1 MVSIELQAPSNYLDE
16 LTHVDMIRHQEFR
29 FIQDWKLLLT
39 FVSFYYYRDF
49 GRMLLS
55 DEPDIFYSLFE
66 GSALFEGFLGR
77 HVAAGWAAATAEA
90 AASAAAVAAGAEEEA
105 PDAAQ
110 EPGTP
115 ECPLPERSA
124 PEASWLNTG
133 PSSRT

>member
-77 HVAAGWAAATAEA
+77 HVAAGWAAAAGSEA
-90 AASAAAVAAGAEEEA
+90 CCAPPRDEQALVGCVRERHGGRASESQRLTPAVALGSVA
-105 PDAAQ
+105 
-110 EPGTP
+110 
-115 ECPLPERSA
+115 LSLK
-124 PEASWLNTG
+124 S
-133 PSSRT
+133 

>member
-1 MVSIELQAPSNYLDE
+1 
-16 LTHVDMIRHQEFR
+16 MIRHQEFR

-77 HVAAGWAAATAEA
+77 HVAAGWAAAKRSILRFQEAVATA
-90 AASAAAVAAGAEEEA
+90 AARG
-105 PDAAQ
+105 
-110 EPGTP
+110 
-115 ECPLPERSA
+115 
-124 PEASWLNTG
+124 
-133 PSSRT
+133 

>member
-77 HVAAGWAAATAEA
+77 HVAAGWAAAKRSILRFQEA
-90 AASAAAVAAGAEEEA
+90 VAAVAAAAAAGREA
-105 PDAAQ
+105 ASGPRDTRRPD
-110 EPGTP
+110 PM
-115 ECPLPERSA
+115 R
-124 PEASWLNTG
+124 
-133 PSSRT
+133 